1 MSLQRNGDANGRSI
15 VISTNRPMADLM
27 KNAITP
33 FSALFGRHKILHQ
46 ALMAKTAESIAQGGL
61 YDVHAQ
67 ANNNFPQNNRD
78 LSA

>member
-15 VISTNRPMADLM
+15 VISTNRSMADLM

-46 ALMAKTAESIAQGGL
+46 ALMAKTA
-61 YDVHAQ
+61 
-67 ANNNFPQNNRD
+67 
-78 LSA
+78 

>member
-1 MSLQRNGDANGRSI
+1 M
-15 VISTNRPMADLM
+15 
-27 KNAITP
+27 P
-33 FSALFGRHKILHQ
+33 FSALFRRHKISHQ
-46 ALMAKTAESIAQGGL
+46 ALMAKTDESIAQGSL